1 MCDETQHGQFV
12 ALRALQEKRT
22 DVTLTSVGG
31 HPIRHVGR
39 LFYASFVVNS
49 PDSRVALKP
58 IKKQSSRC
66 ISAACPGAR
75 RCASTPLPT
84 SVSSWIFF
92 LARRPPASFRR
103 LPPLTMARTRPFP
116 TSGRHREVLQPPRR
130 VQERGCQ
137 RDQEGVP
144 QGGHQEP
151 PRQGRRP
158 GEGERKRQFD
168 RAGARSRS
176 DPPRC
181 SESYSTP
188 KTRSE
193 RIR

>member
-58 IKKQSSRC
+58 IKNSRPDAFRRHARAPEGAPPRHCRRPFLPGSS
-66 ISAACPGAR
+66 
-75 RCASTPLPT
+75 
-84 SVSSWIFF
+84 F

-158 GEGERKRQFD
+158 GEGER
-168 RAGARSRS
+168 
-176 DPPRC
+176 
-181 SESYSTP
+181 T
-188 KTRSE
+188 T
-193 RIR
+193 I

>member
-58 IKKQSSRC
+58 TKKQSSRC

-75 RCASTPLPT
+75 RCASAPLPT

-92 LARRPPASFRR
+92 FGAPPPRLLPSTSAADHGSNTPFPDIRATPRSFTTSSACPRTRMPARSRRRTARRPSRTTPTREATRR
-103 LPPLTMARTRPFP
+103 R
-116 TSGRHREVLQPPRR
+116 
-130 VQERGCQ
+130 
-137 RDQEGVP
+137 
-144 QGGHQEP
+144 
-151 PRQGRRP
+151 
-158 GEGERKRQFD
+158 
-168 RAGARSRS
+168 
-176 DPPRC
+176 
-181 SESYSTP
+181 
-188 KTRSE
+188 
-193 RIR
+193 